1 MRNREAFK
9 QRMQTLKSYR
19 ESNPGK
25 GYWDWK
31 QGTEEGRIGFMER
44 LAKSKAKEW
53 NVNEDEVLLEMLND
67 NTYNYKQMYYDNP
80 NYDIKKG
87 HFSDTYKTVYH
98 PTFSE
103 ESMYSG
109 NKSQYNPDGIT
120 GGSWDYDNKVFRANP
135 KQNTKE
141 TQQYLDREDPGWKVQ
156 TYADGG
162 TTGDPEKEQFFQA
175 TGRSR
180 SGRPLE
186 QGLKPVFDLEDAAGM
201 TPIGDVMSARDT
213 YNAVRQ
219 KDWLG
224 AGLAAVSALPFVP
237 MTVRNFR
244 KSYKG
249 VTPKFNTT
257 VNKKAVSNAIDAFD
271 VERARRQ
278 AIIDSSADLIP
289 KANNQGYKVAERLM
303 EDPDYITRAAEVQKK
318 FGDDYLTT
326 YADIL
331 QAYNED
337 PSKLLKA
344 DFKFYPDKSQG
355 RAAVEV
361 SEEAIKRHKAGGEF
375 AKMGEYNYRID
386 PSRTDLSGNVT
397 EHEWNHYVDFL
408 KNKSPGADGNSN
420 MFYQMSKDLNGVKI
434 DSNDLYFAKPTEQK
448 AYMNQ
453 LREYLFNSGKISRRG
468 DKVSPSLLKKELERL
483 SEVPEYSSAVRASKQ
498 FGSNAKYTKWFNTI
512 PLLGVGA
519 IGANKYF
526 TEEKNNNNLIK

>member
-1 MRNREAFK
+1 MDRQAFK

-19 ESNPGK
+19 ENNPGK

-31 QGTEEGRIGFMER
+31 VEAF
-44 LAKSKAKEW
+44 
-53 NVNEDEVLLEMLND
+53 V
-67 NTYNYKQMYYDNP
+67 
-80 NYDIKKG
+80 
-87 HFSDTYKTVYH
+87 
-98 PTFSE
+98 
-103 ESMYSG
+103 
-109 NKSQYNPDGIT
+109 
-120 GGSWDYDNKVFRANP
+120 
-135 KQNTKE
+135 
-141 TQQYLDREDPGWKVQ
+141 
-156 TYADGG
+156 DGG
-162 TTGDPEKEQFFQA
+162 TTGDPKKEQFFQA

-224 AGLAAVSALPFVP
+224 AGLAAVGVLPFVP
-237 MTVRNFR
+237 MTVRQFR
-244 KSYKG
+244 KKYKG
-249 VTPKFNTT
+249 TTPKFNTN
-257 VNKKAVSNAIDAFD
+257 VNKNATANAIDAFD

-278 AIIDSSADLIP
+278 AIIDNSTELIP
-289 KANNQGYKVAERLM
+289 KANNQGYKVAQRLM
-303 EDPDYITRAAEVQKK
+303 EDPDYIARAAEVQKK

-355 RAAVEV
+355 RAAVEI
-361 SEEAIKRHKAGGEF
+361 SEEAVKRHKAGGEF

-420 MFYQMSKDLNGVKI
+420 MFYQMGKDLDGIKI
-434 DSNDLYFAKPTEQK
+434 DGNDLYFAKPTEQK

-453 LREYLFNSGKISRRG
+453 FREYLFNSGKINKRG
-468 DKVSPSLLKKELERL
+468 DKVSPSLLKKELEKL
-483 SEVPEYSSAVRASKQ
+483 STVPEYSSVVRASKQ

-526 TEEKNNNNLIK
+526 NQNNGTTGDK